1 MIKLSKR
8 LQAVA
13 GCVPPGLPAADIG
26 TDHAFLPIYLAENGI
41 CPRVLAMDVREGPL
55 SRAAEHVKR
64 YRLEDRIEL
73 RLSDGLNALLPGEA
87 EVIILAG
94 MGGKLITRILENDLS
109 LALGVRKLVISPQ
122 SEIPET
128 RYWLEDHGFR
138 ISREQFL
145 LDEGKYYRVLEAV
158 PGRDPYGR
166 EIYYLFGRTPVREK
180 SPVLLKY
187 LGEQAAFYQEMKENL
202 EKQDSRKAKARQEE
216 VTRLLRLIEEA
227 QDEMQ

>member
-13 GCVPPGLPAADIG
+13 GCIPPGLPAADIG

-55 SRAAEHVKR
+55 SRAAEHVNNR
-64 YRLEDRIEL
+64 HLEDKIEV
-73 RLSDGLNALLPGEA
+73 RLSDGLRALSPGEA
-87 EVIILAG
+87 EVIIIAG
-94 MGGKLITRILENDLS
+94 MGGKLITRILENDLN
-109 LALGVRKLVISPQ
+109 LALGVQKLVLSPQ

-128 RYWLEDHGFR
+128 RHWLEDHGFR
-138 ISREQFL
+138 ISREQIL
-145 LDEGKYYRVLEAV
+145 WEEGKYYRILEVL
-158 PGRDPYGR
+158 PGQDPYGR

-180 SPVLLKY
+180 SPVLRKY
-187 LGEQAAFYQEMKENL
+187 LGEQAAFYEDMKKNL
-202 EKQDSRKAKARQEE
+202 EKQDSRKAKARREE
-216 VTRLLRLIEEA
+216 ISRLLRLIEEA